1 MGRVFINIGNINIYW
16 YSVILLMA
24 FTLGLFLALKE
35 ALKWNIKKEF
45 MYNFFFYLVPIVLIG
60 ARIYYVIFNF
70 NYYSNDLLSILKV
83 WEGGL
88 AIHGG
93 IIAGIAFTY
102 FYTKKYNI
110 SMFRIT
116 DIGVVS
122 LILGQAIGRW
132 GNFFNQ
138 EAHGTITTLASLKSK
153 YIPKFVID
161 GMYIDGNYYMPTF
174 FYESILCIIGFIV
187 LLVLRRIKNIRLGQ
201 LTGIYLIWYSI
212 VRFIIEHYR
221 TDSLM
226 LGNLK
231 MAQVISI
238 VMFIIGVILIIG
250 CRKNRKYNES

>member
-1 MGRVFINIGNINIYW
+1 
-16 YSVILLMA
+16 
-24 FTLGLFLALKE
+24 
-35 ALKWNIKKEF
+35 
-45 MYNFFFYLVPIVLIG
+45 MYNYFFYLVPVVLLG

-70 NYYSNDLLSILKV
+70 DYYSSDLLSILKV

-93 IIAGIAFTY
+93 IIAGIVFTY
-102 FYTKKYNI
+102 LYTKKNNV
-110 SMFRIT
+110 STLCIT

-138 EAHGTITTLASLKSK
+138 EAHGSITTLTSLQHQH
-153 YIPKFVID
+153 IPKFIID
-161 GMYIDGNYYMPTF
+161 GMHIDSNYYIPTF
-174 FYESILCIIGFIV
+174 FYESILCLIGFLC
-187 LLVLRRIKNIRLGQ
+187 LLILRRIKNIRLGQ
-201 LTGIYLIWYSI
+201 LTGIYLIWYAI

-226 LGNLK
+226 LGNFK

-238 VMFIIGVILIIG
+238 LMLIIGVILIIIN
-250 CRKNRKYNES
+250 KTNKKYNES